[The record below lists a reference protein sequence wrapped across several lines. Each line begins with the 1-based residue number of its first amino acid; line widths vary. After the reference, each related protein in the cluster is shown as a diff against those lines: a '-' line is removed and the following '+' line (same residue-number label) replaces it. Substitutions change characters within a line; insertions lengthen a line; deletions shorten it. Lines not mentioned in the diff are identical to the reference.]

1 MEVVVDPSGLVD
13 HLRTHGYVVVPI
25 RYATATLQPLYD
37 ILQGDCTRVDT
48 PALTGSVKTQEGIKR
63 RLQLR
68 RKRNTSNLSS
78 TAAADRV
85 SIEESFEAFEAVI
98 EQVFVAVCEDSGICY
113 EEVCAALFP
122 ESIGRVK
129 SVFNAMKYVDG
140 GVGAASAEPWC
151 RQHCDPGILTLLA
164 RSDLAAL
171 QLQVPL
177 QTEGCDAAE
186 ECAGPSEVEDGS
198 RFSWFEV
205 EKAMDEAVSTTAGDG
220 VEAMLVLV
228 GFTLE
233 RLTAGRYRAMVHR
246 VPRHESAAD
255 SPLSR
260 QTAAFELRPST
271 ETWGEWKA
279 AATQLELTEPEVKPE
294 VKVNHPTPLDCQ
306 LPSPP
311 SRNNDQAMDHTNQDA
326 AVLHEEAPWGV
337 E

>member
-1 MEVVVDPSGLVD
+1 MEIAVDPSGLVD
-13 HLRTHGYVVVPI
+13 HLRTHGYVVVPV
-25 RYATATLQPLYD
+25 RHATATLQPLYD
-37 ILQGDCTRVDT
+37 ILQGDCTRFDT
-48 PALTGSVKTQEGIKR
+48 SALTGSVKIQEGIKR

-68 RKRNTSNLSS
+68 KKRNASNSSS
-78 TAAADRV
+78 TAAVNRV
-85 SIEESFEAFEAVI
+85 SIEDSFEAFEAVI

-122 ESIGRVK
+122 ESTGRVK

-171 QLQVPL
+171 QLRVPL

-186 ECAGPSEVEDGS
+186 ECAGPSEAEDGS
-198 RFSWFEV
+198 RFSWFDV
-205 EKAMDEAVSTTAGDG
+205 ETAMDEAVSTTAGDG

-233 RLTAGRYRAMVHR
+233 RLTAGRYRAMAHR
-246 VPRHESAAD
+246 VPRLDSAAD

-279 AATQLELTEPEVKPE
+279 VAQQEMTEPTSLGYKLPI
-294 VKVNHPTPLDCQ
+294 PPLR
-306 LPSPP
+306 S
-311 SRNNDQAMDHTNQDA
+311 NDQAMEHTNLGA
-326 AVLHEEAPWGV
+326 AVLHGEVPAQDNNSPLGN
-337 E
+337 